1 MSGRGHR
8 FICHQCAWNWSIH
21 WWLPFDFKLARI
33 AHRPHMRKLHAS
45 RPVRMAGGGV
55 KWVAAA
61 AVALGAALAAPAH
74 ADPPPWSDPHY
85 PDITHSSCAGGRGGA
100 FGFGWCDGEHYA
112 DGTFWHQVFGAGA
125 DLAKPHCVRD
135 DGSAQPPAAPG
146 GCGGYG

>member
-1 MSGRGHR
+1 MIRY
-8 FICHQCAWNWSIH
+8 A
-21 WWLPFDFKLARI
+21 L
-33 AHRPHMRKLHAS
+33 
-45 RPVRMAGGGV
+45 
-55 KWVAAA
+55 AAA
-61 AVALGAALAAPAH
+61 TTAVLLGAAPAH

-100 FGFGWCDGEHYA
+100 FGFGWCDGAHYA